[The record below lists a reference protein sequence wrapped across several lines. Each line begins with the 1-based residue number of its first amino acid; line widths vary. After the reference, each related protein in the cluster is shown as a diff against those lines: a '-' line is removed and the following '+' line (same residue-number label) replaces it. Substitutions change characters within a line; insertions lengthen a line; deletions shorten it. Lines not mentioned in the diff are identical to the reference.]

1 MTDKKNSR
9 RHFIKTAT
17 AGTAGLALGLS
28 SLSYGN
34 ILGANDRIRIGL
46 IGAGR
51 QGRNLLGKVLD
62 EADAQVVALSDVYQ
76 PNLEFVSSQVLQADT
91 YTDFRKILDRNDV
104 DAVVIATPDH
114 WHALGTILACQA
126 GKDVYVEK
134 PLSHN
139 IREGRKM
146 IEVARD
152 HDRVVQVGTMQ
163 RSATVFQEAVEIV
176 QSGDL
181 GPVSFVRT
189 WNYGNAYPEG
199 IGSPA
204 DSAPPKGLDWDMW
217 LGPAPRRPFNINRF
231 GVILDEELNYQRW
244 ASFRWFWDY
253 AGGMMTDWGVH
264 LLDIVQWALEV
275 DAPDS
280 ISASGGKYYLQDN
293 RETPDTLSATYQYPG
308 FVCTYE
314 NRVCNSFPME
324 GRGYGIMF
332 HGTEGTLFVD
342 RGSLEL
348 VPEPGSKLESLNM
361 EVEENMLAKHMRN
374 FLECVKSR
382 KRPRSDI
389 EIGHRSSSTAIL
401 GNIAYR
407 TGEHIQ
413 WDSTKE
419 QAKESS
425 KANSLLGRAYRKPWS
440 L

>member
-76 PNLEFVSSQVLQADT
+76 PNLEFVSSQVPQADT

>member
-17 AGTAGLALGLS
+17 SGTAGLALGLS

-76 PNLEFVSSQVLQADT
+76 PNLEFVSSQVPQADT

-389 EIGHRSSSTAIL
+389 ETGHRSSSTAIL

>member
-1 MTDKKNSR
+1 MTDKKTSR

-28 SLSYGN
+28 SVSYGN

-76 PNLEFVSSQVLQADT
+76 PNLEFVSSQVPQADT

>member
-389 EIGHRSSSTAIL
+389 ETGHRSSSTAIL